1 MEPKSIAFYTA
12 VAIGML
18 AVLGATIIP
27 TLVQA
32 VQAATPLTADNNKGN
47 YNQGAAGSGGSSNS
61 QKDKGDSMSSSSNPG
76 AAAADDKQPQKD
88 KGDSMSS
95 SSNSQKD
102 KGDSMS
108 SNSPQKDNSGQI
120 NDNTRNR
127 DNNDNGAA
135 SRGLNLDPN
144 DGVVSCGSIITKDTT
159 LTRDLDCP
167 DNGLIIA
174 APGVTLDLNGY
185 TISSSGAGRNSQD
198 GTTNLGGNSGI
209 LVTNADHV
217 NIIGLG
223 EVQKFDKGVSIIGS
237 NGVTIEDLAIRDNDV
252 GVYMSGSEQSQL
264 SRDSLDNN
272 GVAIDSEASSQ
283 GVIAFNQIIQN
294 DEDGLLFH
302 DSNKNVVAG
311 NNIYENGQNGVYFN
325 EHSSGNM
332 VDYNNILGHNKADL
346 NNADGLSPDV
356 NHNVFGEHNNCG
368 HSLPPGLCSGQP

>member
-61 QKDKGDSMSSSSNPG
+61 QKDKGDSMSS
-76 AAAADDKQPQKD
+76 
-88 KGDSMSS
+88 
-95 SSNSQKD
+95 
-102 KGDSMS
+102 
-108 SNSPQKDNSGQI
+108 NSPQKDNSGQI
-120 NDNTRNR
+120 NDNTGNR
-127 DNNDNGAA
+127 ANNDNRAA
-135 SRGLNLDPN
+135 SQGLNLDPN